1 MRETVIREVCEK
13 KLIVIVRGLDEEK
26 LIPFAE
32 AVYNGG
38 IRFIEVTYSADGK
51 ITDEETAGQINKIK
65 KHFNGDMFV
74 GAGTVIKASQVEQT
88 MNAGGQFIISPDTYD
103 DVIKKT
109 IGCGLVSMP
118 GAMTPS
124 EIQQA
129 HRAGADFVKVFPTVS
144 LGADYIKAITA
155 PLSHIRLL
163 AVGGVDLTNIKEYL
177 KAGAMGFGIGSNI
190 VNKKL
195 IAQNNFSEITELAK
209 RYVDA
214 VNN

>member
-1 MRETVIREVCEK
+1 MRDVIINEVCDK
-13 KLIVIVRGLDEEK
+13 KIIVIVRGVDKEK
-26 LIPFAE
+26 IIPFAE
-32 AVYNGG
+32 AVYEGG

-51 ITDEETAGQINKIK
+51 VSDKETAGCINKIK
-65 KHFNGDMFV
+65 THFNGKMYV
-74 GAGTVIKASQVEQT
+74 GAGTVIKTSQVDET
-88 MNAGGQFIISPDTYD
+88 MKAGGQFIISPDAYTA
-103 DVIKKT
+103 VIKKT
-109 IGCGLVSMP
+109 VECGLVSMP

-129 HRAGADFVKVFPTVS
+129 HRDGADFVKVFPTVS
-144 LGADYIKAITA
+144 LGAEYIKAITA

-177 KAGAMGFGIGSNI
+177 KAGAKGFGIGSNI
-190 VNKKL
+190 VDKKL
-195 IAQNNFSEITELAK
+195 ISNNKFAEITELAK